1 MKDLLYISADSHVL
15 EPGDIW
21 SSGVSQKFK
30 DAAPRVE
37 YVDGKS
43 CLIGEGLA
51 GRPLSIAFAAGK
63 RGENMDYNDTAWEN
77 RPIAGYDLA
86 ARMEAMAADGVS
98 GEILY
103 PTLGLNIFPLSD
115 HALKRECARA
125 YNRWLGDLAK
135 RSGGH
140 LLAVGLLTVD
150 TDEFWEED
158 INYALEQ
165 GCTSIMPPAVAET
178 PWNLPYYDRLFDII
192 ADKNISLNFHIGA
205 GGKLIRATGPGA
217 ALMNYFYTIEGVQTL
232 CHTMLWSGKLDQRP
246 NLRIG
251 FVEAGIGWI
260 GPMLEKMDDIWEQHN
275 HWTRP
280 KLSRP
285 PSETFRRQ
293 CYGTFERDRLG
304 LINRNFVG
312 VENLMWATDYPHAES
327 AWPDSLKLA
336 ERDFADIPEED
347 RVKIMSTNASNFF
360 DWTPP
365 DIKLYGR
372 RDAA

>member
-1 MKDLLYISADSHVL
+1 MRDLLYISADSHVL

-21 SSGVSQKFK
+21 SNGVSEKFK
-30 DAAPRVE
+30 DEAPRVE

-43 CLIGEGLA
+43 CLVGEGLS
-51 GRPLSIAFAAGK
+51 GRPLSIGFAAGK
-63 RGENMDYNDTAWEN
+63 RGENMDVDSTAWEN

-86 ARMEAMAADGVS
+86 ARLEAMEADGVS

-103 PTLGLNIFPLSD
+103 PTLALNMFSLTNPE
-115 HALKRECARA
+115 LKRECARA
-125 YNRWLGDLAK
+125 YNRWLGDFAK

-150 TDEFWEED
+150 TDEHWEED
-158 INYALEQ
+158 VEYAIEQ
-165 GCTSIMPPAVAET
+165 GCSVIMPPVIADT

-192 ADKNISLNFHIGA
+192 VDKDISLNFHIGA

-232 CHTMLWSGKLDQRP
+232 MHTMLWSGKLDQRP
-246 NLRIG
+246 KLRMG

-260 GPMLEKMDDIWEQHN
+260 GPQLEKMDDIWEQHN

-280 KLSRP
+280 KLSRR
-285 PSETFRRQ
+285 PSETFRQQ

-304 LINRNFVG
+304 LLNRDFVG

-336 ERDFADIPEED
+336 EKDFEGIPEED
-347 RVKIMSTNASNFF
+347 REKIMSTNAINFF

-365 DIKLYGR
+365 NIKER
-372 RDAA
+372 AKKAA